1 VRIDVHRH
9 LDGTALAALNNVL
22 TLLRELNSKQENMMA
37 TQQEILDLLQA
48 TNASLDGIQIDIT
61 ALKALVDS
69 GADLTAIS
77 DAVTALAAK
86 AAGIDI
92 QTP

>member
-1 VRIDVHRH
+1 MSWIDVFF
-9 LDGTALAALNNVL
+9 GPSASAL
-22 TLLRELNSKQENMMA
+22 LLRVLLQQEQIMA
-37 TQQEILDLLQA
+37 TMQEILDNLA
-48 TNASLDGIQIDIT
+48 AANASLDGIQLDIT

-86 AAGIDI
+86 AAGIDS
-92 QTP
+92 QT